1 MDINSIVFTLF
12 SYALLGIL
20 VFSFIVFI
28 GLYIK
33 YKLAKSF
40 LNESVDKVKPFINDK
55 LFTGLKELSEVNSR
69 KDKSHNINGGYSVSL
84 HKKRLINL
92 SEERLF
98 ELLNKLIGEN
108 QIKAYIFTQ
117 VSYGEII
124 GTSGK
129 DAFAAFQTFNSKR
142 ADFLIVD
149 YSFNPIFVVE
159 YHGEGHFKGAD
170 MTRSDGIK
178 QAACKGAGIGY
189 LAIHYKDK
197 NNLIEYLEIEL
208 LPKLKEIIGAMSN
221 G

>member
-1 MDINSIVFTLF
+1 MDISAIINTLF
-12 SYALLGIL
+12 TYALLGL
-20 VFSFIVFI
+20 LAFSSIVFI

-33 YKLAKSF
+33 YKLTKSF
-40 LNESVDKVKPFINDK
+40 FNQSIDKVKPFINDK
-55 LFTGLKELSEVNSR
+55 LFTGLKGLSEVNN
-69 KDKSHNINGGYSVSL
+69 DKNKTHTVNGGYSVSL
-84 HKKRLINL
+84 HKKRLINR

-98 ELLNKLIGEN
+98 ELLNKLIVEN
-108 QIKAYIFTQ
+108 KIKVYIFTQ

-149 YSFNPIFVVE
+149 YAFNPIFVVE

-189 LAIHYKDK
+189 LAIHYKEK
-197 NNLIEYLEIEL
+197 NNLFEHLEIEL
-208 LPKLKEIIGAMSN
+208 LPKLKKRYEH
-221 G
+221 